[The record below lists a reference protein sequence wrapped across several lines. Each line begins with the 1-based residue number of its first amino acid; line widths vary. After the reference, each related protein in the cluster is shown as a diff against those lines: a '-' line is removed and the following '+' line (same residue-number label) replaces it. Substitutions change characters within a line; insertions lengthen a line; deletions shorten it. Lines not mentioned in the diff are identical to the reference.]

1 MKTLNGVFTRGKK
14 MTKTP
19 ELLPCPFCGG
29 PADFQENECIG
40 YAYCIQCL
48 AKTDEFYSLRNNNW
62 KEDAA
67 RDWNSRTQCPE
78 CEKKKKAI
86 EHISFHLEM
95 VLCAMQAAYVEMCN
109 TGADNAMR
117 WIENTLDGPGLIP
130 DVPKGITAQEFFDKE
145 MAELESRMRNE
156 TN

>member
-1 MKTLNGVFTRGKK
+1 
-14 MTKTP
+14 MTEK
-19 ELLPCPFCGG
+19 LLPCPFCKSEHV
-29 PADFQENECIG
+29 AVYHDD
-40 YAYCIQCL
+40 YACSCKIQCECGCSVEWSSDC
-48 AKTDEFYSLRNNNW
+48 TT
-62 KEDAA
+62 KEDLEKLVIEK
-67 RDWNSRTQCPE
+67 WNTRAQCPE
-78 CEKKKKAI
+78 CERKKKAI

-95 VLCAMQAAYVEMCN
+95 VLCAMQVAYVEMCN

>member
-1 MKTLNGVFTRGKK
+1 
-14 MTKTP
+14 MTIK
-19 ELLPCPFCGG
+19 
-29 PADFQENECIG
+29 DMHM
-40 YAYCIQCL
+40 
-48 AKTDEFYSLRNNNW
+48 RNKNW

-109 TGADNAMR
+109 TGADNAIR